1 MKIYLAADHGGYEYK
16 QQLSNYLK
24 GLGLEPVDCGAA
36 QHNPDDDY
44 PEFVAVLASKMQVD
58 PESFG
63 IVICRNGIGV
73 SIAANRFNHLR
84 CGLGINEAHV
94 KSARLDD
101 NINVL
106 ALGADYFDLLTSQKL
121 VDTFLNTPF
130 SNLERHVRR
139 LAKINQLNINA

>member
-1 MKIYLAADHGGYEYK
+1 MKIYLAADHGGYEHK
-16 QQLSNYLK
+16 QQLINYLK
-24 GLGLEPVDCGAA
+24 GLGLEVIDCGAN
-36 QHNPDDDY
+36 QPDPNDDY
-44 PEFVAVLASKMQVD
+44 PEYVASLAAKMQID
-58 PESFG
+58 PEGMG
-63 IVICRNGIGV
+63 IVICRNGVGV
-73 SIAANRFNHLR
+73 SIAANRFTHLR

-106 ALGADYFDLLTSQKL
+106 AIGADFFDLLSSQKL

-139 LAKINQLNINA
+139 LAKINQLTSCV

>member
-1 MKIYLAADHGGYEYK
+1 MKIYLAADHGGFEYK

-24 GLGLEPVDCGAA
+24 GLGLEVVDCGAT
-36 QHNPDDDY
+36 QPDPNDDY
-44 PEFVAVLASKMQVD
+44 PEFVAELAKKMQVD
-58 PESFG
+58 PESLG
-63 IVICRNGIGV
+63 IVICRNGVGV

-84 CGLGINEAHV
+84 CGLGLNEAHV

-106 ALGADYFDLLTSQKL
+106 ALGADYFDLTTSQKL

-139 LAKINQLNINA
+139 LAKINQLTATV

>member
-24 GLGLEPVDCGAA
+24 GLGLEIVDCGAT
-36 QHNPDDDY
+36 QPNPDDDY
-44 PEFVAVLASKMQVD
+44 PEFVAVLAQKMQVD
-58 PESFG
+58 PESLG
-63 IVICRNGIGV
+63 IVICRNGVGV

-84 CGLGINEAHV
+84 CGLGLNEAHV

-121 VDTFLNTPF
+121 VDAFLNTPF

-139 LAKINQLNINA
+139 LAKINQLNTTA